1 MELREQFL
9 SRYLGSATADDFII
23 RTFSITSRF
32 FAVLGIV
39 TSIVAVSLLDKCD
52 CVEKCMLVLSRYS
65 FPIYLLHTI
74 FTAGFRIVLLKIG
87 VNNYLLHVLLGII
100 VGIGI
105 PIIGM
110 NIIKNCKILLFI
122 FYPSST
128 VMCIRKN
135 KSY

>member
-1 MELREQFL
+1 MRFL
-9 SRYLGSATADDFII
+9 SRYPGSVTAADFII

-39 TSIVAVSLLDKCD
+39 TSIVDVSLLDKCD
-52 CVEKCMLVLSRYS
+52 CVDKCMLVLSRYS

-87 VNNYLLHVLLGII
+87 VSNYLLHVLLGII

-105 PIIGM
+105 PIIGI

-135 KSY
+135 KSC

>member
-1 MELREQFL
+1 MATKNLIIISQVLGAIFFL
-9 SRYLGSATADDFII
+9 NII
-23 RTFSITSRF
+23 SENAITSRF
-32 FAVLGIV
+32 FALLGIV

-52 CVEKCMLVLSRYS
+52 CVEKCMLVLNRYS

-74 FTAGFRIVLLKIG
+74 FRIVLLKVG
-87 VNNYLLHVLLGII
+87 VSNYLLHVLLGII

-110 NIIKNCKILLFI
+110 NVIKNCKILLFI

-128 VMCIRKN
+128 VMRLRKN